1 MAEIAE
7 VGPGGDFLTAD
18 LTLRLFREAAFRS
31 PVFPRLSL
39 EAWQEK
45 GNPRAEDILR
55 KHTVELMAAHPAPP
69 DRADLLARGEAF
81 IKRPGR
87 R

>member
-18 LTLRLFREAAFRS
+18 LTLRRFREAAFQS

-39 EAWQEK
+39 EAWQAK
-45 GNPRAEDILR
+45 GRPRAEDILR
-55 KHTVELMAAHPAPP
+55 KRTVELMAAHPAPP
-69 DRADLLARGEAF
+69 DRADLLAKGEAF
-81 IKRPGR
+81 IERSGR
-87 R
+87 G